1 MLPHTASELIL
12 NPDGS
17 VYHLGLKGEDIP
29 NLIFTVGDPDRVGNV
44 TQHFDSIAWT
54 KERREFTIVRGAL
67 KGKEVLVLSTGMG
80 TDNIDIVLNEL
91 DAAVNID
98 PITRMN
104 RANLRKL
111 TIIRIG
117 TSGAIDPNIPLG
129 THLLSAGALAFD
141 GLLPFYQHPF
151 KTVTVPGAPFN
162 PFYIPAPCNMSSTE
176 AIPELMLGIT
186 ATLPGFYAPQGRS
199 IRTTSVFKE
208 AMDALHHQSYDG
220 HTLTNFE
227 METAGIY
234 ALATLL
240 GHEAYSFSAL
250 LANRAAGT
258 FHDEPARAVESLIRK
273 VLDWAVVLDAYR
285 H

>member
-1 MLPHTASELIL
+1 MLPHTPSELIL

-54 KERREFTIVRGAL
+54 KERREFTIVRGTL

-80 TDNIDIVLNEL
+80 TDNVDIVLNEL

-129 THLLSAGALAFD
+129 THLLSAGALSFD

-151 KTVTVPGAPFN
+151 KTVTVSGAPFN

-258 FHDEPARAVESLIRK
+258 FHDQPAQAVESLIRK
-273 VLDWAVVLDAYR
+273 VLDWAVVLDA
-285 H
+285 

>member
-1 MLPHTASELIL
+1 MLPYTPSELIL

-29 NLIFTVGDPDRVGNV
+29 NLIFTVGDPDRVGSV

-54 KERREFTIVRGAL
+54 KERREFTIVRGTL

-208 AMDALHHQSYDG
+208 TMDALHHQSYDG

-234 ALATLL
+234 ALAALL

-258 FHDEPARAVESLIRK
+258 FHDQPAQAVESLIRK
-273 VLDWAVVLDAYR
+273 VLDWAVELDA
-285 H
+285 

>member
-1 MLPHTASELIL
+1 
-12 NPDGS
+12 
-17 VYHLGLKGEDIP
+17 
-29 NLIFTVGDPDRVGNV
+29 
-44 TQHFDSIAWT
+44 
-54 KERREFTIVRGAL
+54 
-67 KGKEVLVLSTGMG
+67 
-80 TDNIDIVLNEL
+80 
-91 DAAVNID
+91 
-98 PITRMN
+98 
-104 RANLRKL
+104 
-111 TIIRIG
+111 
-117 TSGAIDPNIPLG
+117 LG

-258 FHDEPARAVESLIRK
+258 FHDQPAQAVESLIRK
-273 VLDWAVVLDAYR
+273 VLDWAVVLDA
-285 H
+285 

>member
-29 NLIFTVGDPDRVGNV
+29 NLIFTVGDPDRVGSV

-54 KERREFTIVRGAL
+54 KERREFTIVRGTL
-67 KGKEVLVLSTGMG
+67 RGKEVLVLSTGMG

-162 PFYIPAPCNMSSTE
+162 PFYIPAPYNMSSTE

-258 FHDEPARAVESLIRK
+258 FHDQPAQAVESLIRK
-273 VLDWAVVLDAYR
+273 VLDWAVVLDA
-285 H
+285 

>member
-54 KERREFTIVRGAL
+54 KERREFTIVRGTL

-273 VLDWAVVLDAYR
+273 VLNWAVELDA
-285 H
+285 

>member
-1 MLPHTASELIL
+1 MLPHTPSELIL

-54 KERREFTIVRGAL
+54 KERREFTIVRGTL

-117 TSGAIDPNIPLG
+117 TSGAIDLDIPLG

-234 ALATLL
+234 ALAALL

-258 FHDEPARAVESLIRK
+258 FHDEPGQAVESLIRK
-273 VLDWAVVLDAYR
+273 VLDWAVVLDA
-285 H
+285 

>member
-1 MLPHTASELIL
+1 MLPHTPSELIL

-29 NLIFTVGDPDRVGNV
+29 NMIFTVGDPDRVGNV

-54 KERREFTIVRGAL
+54 KERREFTIVRGTL

-258 FHDEPARAVESLIRK
+258 FHDQPAQAVESLIRK
-273 VLDWAVVLDAYR
+273 VLNWAVVLDA
-285 H
+285 

>member
-29 NLIFTVGDPDRVGNV
+29 NMIFTVGDPDRVGNV

-54 KERREFTIVRGAL
+54 KERREFTIVRGTL

-250 LANRAAGT
+250 LANRAVGT
-258 FHDEPARAVESLIRK
+258 FHDEPGQAVESLIRK
-273 VLDWAVVLDAYR
+273 VLDWAVVLDA
-285 H
+285 

>member
-1 MLPHTASELIL
+1 MSYSASELIL

-17 VYHLGLKGEDIP
+17 VYHLGLRGENIP
-29 NLIFTVGDPDRVGNV
+29 NLVFTVGDPDRVSSI
-44 TQHFDSIAWT
+44 TAHFDEIHWT
-54 KERREFTIVRGAL
+54 KIRREFNIVRGTL
-67 KGKEVLVLSTGMG
+67 KGQEVLVLSTGMG

-208 AMDALHHQSYDG
+208 AMAALHHQSYDG

-258 FHDEPARAVESLIRK
+258 FHDEPAQAVNSLIRK
-273 VLDWAVVLDAYR
+273 VLDWAVERA
-285 H
+285 

>member
-1 MLPHTASELIL
+1 MLPHTPSELIL
-12 NPDGS
+12 NSDGS

-29 NLIFTVGDPDRVGNV
+29 NMIFTVGDPDRVGNV

-54 KERREFTIVRGAL
+54 KERREFTIVRGTL

-91 DAAVNID
+91 DAAVTIY

-258 FHDEPARAVESLIRK
+258 FHDQPGQAVESLIRK
-273 VLDWAVVLDAYR
+273 VLNWAVLLDA
-285 H
+285 

>member
-208 AMDALHHQSYDG
+208 TMDALHHQSYDG

-234 ALATLL
+234 ALAALL

-258 FHDEPARAVESLIRK
+258 FHDQPAQAVESLIRK
-273 VLDWAVVLDAYR
+273 VLDWAVELDA
-285 H
+285 

>member
-1 MLPHTASELIL
+1 MLPHTPSELIL

-54 KERREFTIVRGAL
+54 KERREFTIVRGTL

-258 FHDEPARAVESLIRK
+258 FHGQPAQAVESLIRK
-273 VLDWAVVLDAYR
+273 VLDWAVVLDA
-285 H
+285 

>member
-1 MLPHTASELIL
+1 MLPHTPSELIL

-54 KERREFTIVRGAL
+54 KERREFTIVRGTL

-208 AMDALHHQSYDG
+208 AMDALHLQSYDG

-234 ALATLL
+234 AL
-240 GHEAYSFSAL
+240 GD
-250 LANRAAGT
+250 T
-258 FHDEPARAVESLIRK
+258 FRT
-273 VLDWAVVLDAYR
+273 
-285 H
+285 

>member
-1 MLPHTASELIL
+1 MLPHAPSELIL

-29 NLIFTVGDPDRVGNV
+29 NLIFTVGDPDRVSGV

-54 KERREFTIVRGAL
+54 KQRREFTIVRGTL
-67 KGKEVLVLSTGMG
+67 QGKEVLVLSTGMG

-98 PITRMN
+98 PVTRLN
-104 RANLRKL
+104 RIQLRKL

-129 THLLSAGALAFD
+129 THLLGAGALAFD
-141 GLLPFYQHPF
+141 GLLPFYKHPF
-151 KTVTVPGAPFN
+151 KTVRVPGAPFD
-162 PFYIPAPCNMSSTE
+162 PFYIPAPHNTSNAESIT
-176 AIPELMLGIT
+176 ELMLGIT
-186 ATLPGFYAPQGRS
+186 ATLPGFYAPQGRT
-199 IRTTSVFKE
+199 IRTSSVFKE
-208 AMDALHHQSYDG
+208 AMDALHQQSYDG
-220 HTLTNFE
+220 HALTNFE

-250 LANRAAGT
+250 LANRATGT
-258 FHDEPARAVESLIRK
+258 FHNEPGKAVESLIRK
-273 VLDWAVVLDAYR
+273 VLAWAVERA
-285 H
+285 

>member
-29 NLIFTVGDPDRVGNV
+29 NLIFTVGDPDRVGSV

-54 KERREFTIVRGAL
+54 KERREFTIVRGTL
-67 KGKEVLVLSTGMG
+67 RGKEVLVLSTGMG

-129 THLLSAGALAFD
+129 THLLSTGALAFD

-234 ALATLL
+234 ALAALL

-258 FHDEPARAVESLIRK
+258 FHDQPAQAVESLIRK
-273 VLDWAVVLDAYR
+273 VLDWAVVLDA
-285 H
+285 

>member
-54 KERREFTIVRGAL
+54 KERREFTIVRGTL

-273 VLDWAVVLDAYR
+273 VLDWAVVLDA
-285 H
+285 

>member
-258 FHDEPARAVESLIRK
+258 FHDEPGQAVESLIRK

>member
-1 MLPHTASELIL
+1 MLPHTPSELIL

-208 AMDALHHQSYDG
+208 TMDALHHQSYDG

-234 ALATLL
+234 ALAALL

-258 FHDEPARAVESLIRK
+258 FHDQPAQAVESLIRK
-273 VLDWAVVLDAYR
+273 VLDWAVVLDA
-285 H
+285 

>member
-54 KERREFTIVRGAL
+54 KERREFTIVRGTL

-258 FHDEPARAVESLIRK
+258 FHDEPGQAVESLIRK
-273 VLDWAVVLDAYR
+273 VLDWAVVLDA
-285 H
+285 

>member
-54 KERREFTIVRGAL
+54 KERREFTIVRGTL

-234 ALATLL
+234 ALAALL

-258 FHDEPARAVESLIRK
+258 FHDEPGQAVESLIRK
-273 VLDWAVVLDAYR
+273 VLDWAVVLDA
-285 H
+285 

>member
-29 NLIFTVGDPDRVGNV
+29 NLIFTVGDPDRVGSV

-54 KERREFTIVRGAL
+54 KERREFTIVRGTL

-208 AMDALHHQSYDG
+208 TMDALHHQSYDG

-234 ALATLL
+234 ALAALL

>member
-1 MLPHTASELIL
+1 MLPHTPSELIL

-258 FHDEPARAVESLIRK
+258 FHDQPAQAVESLIRK
-273 VLDWAVVLDAYR
+273 VLNWAVLLDA
-285 H
+285 

>member
-1 MLPHTASELIL
+1 MLPHTPSELIL

-29 NLIFTVGDPDRVGNV
+29 NMIFTVGDPDRVGNV

-54 KERREFTIVRGAL
+54 KERREFTIVRGTL
-67 KGKEVLVLSTGMG
+67 RGKEVLVLSTGMG

-258 FHDEPARAVESLIRK
+258 FHDQPAQAVESLIRK
-273 VLDWAVVLDAYR
+273 VLNWAVLLDA
-285 H
+285 

>member
-29 NLIFTVGDPDRVGNV
+29 NLIFTVGDPDRVGSV

-54 KERREFTIVRGAL
+54 KERREFTIVRGTL

-258 FHDEPARAVESLIRK
+258 FHDQPAQAVESLIRK
-273 VLDWAVVLDAYR
+273 VLNWAVLLDA
-285 H
+285 

>member
-1 MLPHTASELIL
+1 MLPHTPSELIL

-54 KERREFTIVRGAL
+54 KERREFTIVRGTL

-104 RANLRKL
+104 RTNLRKL

-141 GLLPFYQHPF
+141 GLLPSSQHPF

-258 FHDEPARAVESLIRK
+258 FHDQPGQAVESLIRK
-273 VLDWAVVLDAYR
+273 VLNWAVLLDA
-285 H
+285 

>member
-29 NLIFTVGDPDRVGNV
+29 NLIFTVGDPDRVGSV

-54 KERREFTIVRGAL
+54 KERREFTIVRGTL

-258 FHDEPARAVESLIRK
+258 FHDEPGQAVESLIRK
-273 VLDWAVVLDAYR
+273 VLDWAVVLDA
-285 H
+285 

>member
-1 MLPHTASELIL
+1 
-12 NPDGS
+12 
-17 VYHLGLKGEDIP
+17 
-29 NLIFTVGDPDRVGNV
+29 
-44 TQHFDSIAWT
+44 
-54 KERREFTIVRGAL
+54 
-67 KGKEVLVLSTGMG
+67 MG

-258 FHDEPARAVESLIRK
+258 FHDQPGQAVESLIRK
-273 VLDWAVVLDAYR
+273 VLNWAVLLDA
-285 H
+285 

>member
-54 KERREFTIVRGAL
+54 KERREFTIVRGTL

-208 AMDALHHQSYDG
+208 TMDALHHQSYDG

-234 ALATLL
+234 ALAALL

-258 FHDEPARAVESLIRK
+258 FHDQPAQAVESLIRK
-273 VLDWAVVLDAYR
+273 VLDWAVELDA
-285 H
+285 

>member
-29 NLIFTVGDPDRVGNV
+29 NLIFTVGDPDRVGSV

-54 KERREFTIVRGAL
+54 KERREFTIVRGTL
-67 KGKEVLVLSTGMG
+67 RGKEVLVLSTGMG

-129 THLLSAGALAFD
+129 THLLSTGALAFD

-258 FHDEPARAVESLIRK
+258 FHDQPAQAVESLIRK
-273 VLDWAVVLDAYR
+273 VLDWAVVLDA
-285 H
+285 

>member
-29 NLIFTVGDPDRVGNV
+29 NLIFTVGDPDRVGSV

-54 KERREFTIVRGAL
+54 KERREFTIVRGTL

-250 LANRAAGT
+250 LAHRAAGT
-258 FHDEPARAVESLIRK
+258 FHDQPAQAVELLIRK
-273 VLDWAVVLDAYR
+273 VLNWAVLLDG
-285 H
+285 

>member
-29 NLIFTVGDPDRVGNV
+29 NLIFTVGDPDRVGSV

-54 KERREFTIVRGAL
+54 KERREFTIVRGTL
-67 KGKEVLVLSTGMG
+67 RGKEVLVLSTGMG

-199 IRTTSVFKE
+199 IRTTSIFKE

-258 FHDEPARAVESLIRK
+258 FHDQPAQAVESLIRK
-273 VLDWAVVLDAYR
+273 VLDWAVVLDA
-285 H
+285 

>member
-1 MLPHTASELIL
+1 MLPHTPSELIL

-54 KERREFTIVRGAL
+54 KERREFTIVRGTL

-98 PITRMN
+98 PITRIN

-234 ALATLL
+234 ALSTLL

-258 FHDEPARAVESLIRK
+258 FHDEPAQAVESLIRK
-273 VLDWAVVLDAYR
+273 VLDWAVVLDA
-285 H
+285 

>member
-1 MLPHTASELIL
+1 MLPHTPSELIL

-54 KERREFTIVRGAL
+54 KERREFTIVRGTL

-129 THLLSAGALAFD
+129 THLLSAGALSFD

-151 KTVTVPGAPFN
+151 KTVTVSGTPFN

-258 FHDEPARAVESLIRK
+258 FHDQPAQAVESLIRK
-273 VLDWAVVLDAYR
+273 VLDWAVVLDA
-285 H
+285 

>member
-1 MLPHTASELIL
+1 MLPHTPSELIL

-29 NLIFTVGDPDRVGNV
+29 NMIFTVGDPDRVGNV

-54 KERREFTIVRGAL
+54 KERREFTIVRGTL

-258 FHDEPARAVESLIRK
+258 FHDEPDQAVESLIRK
-273 VLDWAVVLDAYR
+273 VLDWAVVLDA
-285 H
+285 